1 MMGYSQTVAA
11 AALARVR
18 TRPALLPLSAY
29 RTDPS
34 LWVKDRTGEH
44 IWSKQAEIL
53 ESVRDNRR
61 TSVHSCHE
69 SGKSFTAARAVAWW
83 IDSHAPGEAFVVTT
97 APTGAQVR
105 AILWKDINR
114 AHATGHVAGRTNMNE
129 WYIGNELVA
138 FGRKPSDYDSE
149 AFQGIH
155 AQY

>member
-53 ESVRDNRR
+53 ESGREHRR

-83 IDSHAPGEAFVVTT
+83 IDTHTPGDAFVVTT

-105 AILWKDINR
+105 AILWKEINR
-114 AHATGHVAGRTNMNE
+114 AHARGHLAGPTNRPG
-129 WYIGNELVA
+129 WFSGSELGA
-138 FGRKPSDYDSE
+138 CGRKPSDYDSE

-155 AQY
+155 AQ